1 LKEYDAEPLRG
12 LPEALPTGETILWQ
26 GAPRWGALARRAFH
40 VLKVAIYFA
49 VLLGWIVASDQADGT
64 PFQSTLSAALWLAL
78 GAGISIGLLT
88 LFAWLIA
95 RSTLY
100 TITDRRVVMRF
111 GVAIPLAF
119 NLPFRQIKSAD
130 LRRYADGTGDI
141 PLTLM
146 STERISY
153 VVLWPHARP
162 WYFVPAQPMLRAI
175 PDAAHVA
182 EILAE
187 AFATEAATRLP
198 SKAPSTPETPASPG
212 SAAQSQAASAA

>member
-1 LKEYDAEPLRG
+1 LKEHDAEPLRG
-12 LPEALPTGETILWQ
+12 LPEALPAGETILWQ

-49 VLLGWIVASDQADGT
+49 VLLAWIIATDISDGAPFVA
-64 PFQSTLSAALWLAL
+64 TLSAALWLAL
-78 GAGISIGLLT
+78 AAGTSIGILT

-100 TITDRRVVMRF
+100 TITSRRVVMRF
-111 GVAIPLAF
+111 GVAIPVAF
-119 NLPFRQIKSAD
+119 NLPFRQIKAAG

-146 STERISY
+146 GRERIAY

-162 WYFVPAQPMLRAI
+162 WHFAPAEPMLRAV
-175 PDAAHVA
+175 PDAARVA
-182 EILAE
+182 EILAG
-187 AFATEAATRLP
+187 AFAADAATRP
-198 SKAPSTPETPASPG
+198 AAKAPPTSETQASPG
-212 SAAQSQAASAA
+212 QATQSQAASAA